1 MMAETPNAI
10 QRIFVA
16 AHPQLPKA
24 ENNAA
29 EIADFICELGLDAV
43 SGLLTDAELIQ
54 GVENQAIDLVITLGG
69 DGTVLRAGHLCAPHD
84 VPILGINRA
93 RFGFL
98 IEVGEDQW
106 RRLLPRLTNGEYWF
120 EHRMM
125 LLTEQWR
132 GEALMGSWEALNE
145 AFIGRGE
152 SVRPVHLVTNLDG
165 RPATTYVADGLIV
178 STATGSTAY
187 ALAAGGPILP
197 PELRNI
203 LIMPV
208 APHLSVDRAVVL
220 PEGSV
225 VSLKVRTGHEAVLSI
240 DGQASLHLA
249 DGDRVEVRASQYTVR
264 FLRFQEPGY
273 FYRQILA
280 FMDQNPSAGDAR

>member
-1 MMAETPNAI
+1 MMAETANVI
-10 QRIFVA
+10 QRVYVA

-29 EIADFICELGLDAV
+29 EIAAFIRDLGMEAKA
-43 SGLLTDAELIQ
+43 GLLSDDELIYS
-54 GVENQAIDLVITLGG
+54 VENRAIDLLVTLGG

-84 VPILGINRA
+84 IPILGINRA

-106 RRLLPRLTNGEYWF
+106 PELLPRLLQGEYWF

-132 GEALMGSWEALNE
+132 GEQQLGSWEALNE

-152 SVRPVHLVTNLDG
+152 DVRPVHLVTRLDG
-165 RPATTYVADGLIV
+165 HPVTTYVADGLII

-208 APHLSVDRAVVL
+208 APHLSVDRAIVL
-220 PEGSV
+220 SEGSV
-225 VSLKVRTGHEAVLSI
+225 VSVEVRTGHDAVLSI
-240 DGQASLHLA
+240 DGQGSVQLVN
-249 DGDRVEVRASQYTVR
+249 GDRVDVRASQHTVR
-264 FLRFQEPGY
+264 FLRFQKPGY
-273 FYRQILA
+273 FYRHILA